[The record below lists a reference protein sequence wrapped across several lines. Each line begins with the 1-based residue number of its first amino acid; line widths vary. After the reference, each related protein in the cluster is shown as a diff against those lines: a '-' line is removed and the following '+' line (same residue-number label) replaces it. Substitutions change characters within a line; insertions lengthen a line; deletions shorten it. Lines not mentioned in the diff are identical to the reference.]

1 MLINKKTIMFLLAT
15 RTAPDGTQTKTC
27 DRNSKGTNL
36 RPILYT
42 HLMNK
47 TSLDR
52 GLFAHYLKMLKQNG
66 LIKENYNK
74 VNQEKYGYT
83 LTAKAVELLDRIEK
97 TILAYKQISKS
108 KEQLETYN
116 T

>member
-1 MLINKKTIMFLLAT
+1 MSSLALVFRSGAYEILLIL
-15 RTAPDGTQTKTC
+15 REQ
-27 DRNSKGTNL
+27 S

-42 HLMNK
+42 NLMNK

-74 VNQEKYGYT
+74 VNQEKYGYA
-83 LTAKAVELLDRIEK
+83 LTGKAVDLLDRIEK

-108 KEQLETYN
+108 RAQLETYN
-116 T
+116 D

>member
-1 MLINKKTIMFLLAT
+1 MSSLVSIFRSGAYEILIIL
-15 RTAPDGTQTKTC
+15 REQ
-27 DRNSKGTNL
+27 S

-42 HLMNK
+42 NLMNK

-52 GLFAHYLKMLKQNG
+52 GLFAHYLKMLKQND

-74 VNQEKYGYT
+74 INQERYGYT
-83 LTAKAVELLDRIEK
+83 LTVRAVELLDRIEK

-108 KEQLETYN
+108 REQLETYN
-116 T
+116 N

>member
-1 MLINKKTIMFLLAT
+1 MMFSLASVFRSGAYEILLIL
-15 RTAPDGTQTKTC
+15 REQ
-27 DRNSKGTNL
+27 S

-42 HLMNK
+42 NLMNK

-74 VNQEKYGYT
+74 INQERYGYT

-97 TILAYKQISKS
+97 TILAYKHISKS

>member
-1 MLINKKTIMFLLAT
+1 MSSLASVFRSGAYEILLIL
-15 RTAPDGTQTKTC
+15 REQ
-27 DRNSKGTNL
+27 S

-42 HLMNK
+42 YLMNK

-52 GLFAHYLKMLKQNG
+52 GQFAHYLKMLKQND

-83 LTAKAVELLDRIEK
+83 LTTRANELLNRIER
-97 TILAYKQISKS
+97 TILTYKQFQNLK
-108 KEQLETYN
+108 N
-116 T
+116 R